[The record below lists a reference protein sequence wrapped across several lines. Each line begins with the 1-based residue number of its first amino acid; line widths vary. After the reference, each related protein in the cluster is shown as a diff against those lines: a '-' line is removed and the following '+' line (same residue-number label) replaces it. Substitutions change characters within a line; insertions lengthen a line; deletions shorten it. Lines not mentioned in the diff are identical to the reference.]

1 MTGSLATRRQLMELA
16 DTGARKV
23 GLEAGTALVQ
33 LPKVA
38 AAVLQEMT
46 GEPVMA
52 YMAMGE
58 EDVLALREF
67 VSARL
72 GLTDPAASQE
82 GPTHDP

>member
-1 MTGSLATRRQLMELA
+1 MSGSLATRRQLMELA

-38 AAVLQEMT
+38 ATVLQEMT

-58 EDVLALREF
+58 EDVLALRAF
-67 VSARL
+67 VASRL
-72 GLTDPAASQE
+72 GLTQE